1 MSVFVPSSRNR
12 NVSVYHTTRCKNVE
26 KMDSV
31 LETTE
36 QEAQKRDLTLCKHC
50 DPDANP
56 NEGVEKDFSYFM
68 AAKKAGEQAD

>member
-1 MSVFVPSSRNR
+1 
-12 NVSVYHTTRCKNVE
+12 
-26 KMDSV
+26 MDSV